1 MRYNTSPIHKKY
13 MAWTVVTTLL
23 ESSHLSQEKEERREL
38 VQIAGCNE
46 VLRWSEVLDGLVGKG
61 EAKAA

>member
-1 MRYNTSPIHKKY
+1 